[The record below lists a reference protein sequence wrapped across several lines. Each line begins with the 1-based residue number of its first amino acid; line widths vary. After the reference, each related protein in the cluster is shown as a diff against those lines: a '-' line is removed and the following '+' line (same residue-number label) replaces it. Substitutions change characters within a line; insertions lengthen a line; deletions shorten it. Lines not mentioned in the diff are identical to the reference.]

1 MNLSNENIKE
11 IKEILNK
18 SKISN
23 AQMRDNLI
31 DHLCCATEAKMKI
44 GKQFQD
50 ALETAM
56 QELAPNGFSEI
67 ELESYL
73 LLNSKSII
81 MKKLTYSL
89 GLFFSISASFGLI
102 LKILHY
108 PGANE
113 LLILGNGGIAIIF
126 LPLFLTSRKKTTFQ
140 FIDKI
145 ALVSLSFIC
154 IGGTLKVM
162 HLASSNEILLAG
174 FLLFSLGFLPM
185 KFLKMYRES
194 IAS

>member
-1 MNLSNENIKE
+1 MSLSVENIYE
-11 IKEILNK
+11 IKEIIVK

-23 AQMRDNLI
+23 EQMRDNLI

-44 GKQFQD
+44 GD
-50 ALETAM
+50 AFPIALATALK
-56 QELAPNGFSEI
+56 ELAPNGFAEI
-67 ELESYL
+67 ELECYV
-73 LLNSKSII
+73 LLNSKSVT

-89 GLFFSISASFGLI
+89 GLFFSVCASFGLV

-113 LLILGNGGIAIIF
+113 LLIVGNGGIATIF
-126 LPLFLTSRKKTTFQ
+126 LPLFLASKKKTALEL
-140 FIDKI
+140 IDKV
-145 ALVSLSFIC
+145 ALVSLSLIC
-154 IGGTLKVM
+154 IGGALKVM
-162 HLASSNEILLAG
+162 HLASSNEFLLVG

-185 KFLKMYRES
+185 KFLRLYRES

>member
-1 MNLSNENIKE
+1 MSLSNENIKE
-11 IKEILNK
+11 ISAILNK

-23 AQMRDNLI
+23 EQMRDNLI
-31 DHLCCATEAKMKI
+31 DHLCCATEAKMKT
-44 GKQFQD
+44 GKQFED
-50 ALETAM
+50 ALTIAL
-56 QELAPNGFSEI
+56 QELAPNGFAEI

-73 LLNSKSII
+73 LLNSKSIA

-89 GLFFSISASFGLI
+89 GLFFSISASLGFI

-113 LLILGNGGIAIIF
+113 LLIVGLGGIAIVF

-140 FIDKI
+140 SIDKI
-145 ALVSLSFIC
+145 VLVSLSFIC
-154 IGGTLKVM
+154 IGGMLKVM
-162 HLASSNEILLAG
+162 HLASSNEILIVG